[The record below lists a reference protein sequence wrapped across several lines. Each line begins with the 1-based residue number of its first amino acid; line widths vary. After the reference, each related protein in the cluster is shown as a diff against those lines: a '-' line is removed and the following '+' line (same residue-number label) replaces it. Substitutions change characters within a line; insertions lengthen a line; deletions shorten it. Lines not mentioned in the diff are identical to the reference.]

1 MSAVISSSHAL
12 SSATTNPLLNPQ
24 LTALDSLLD
33 DQALL
38 DALQALDIIVPEQE
52 ADTPLLSPMQL
63 SYLHSPHKEKPLQW
77 ACKRAFD
84 VVFTSI
90 GILLFSLPLLVLAAL
105 VKFTSPGPLFF
116 SQERIGLHGKKF
128 KMHKFRSMYTDA
140 EDRLKELL
148 TENETNQAMFK
159 MKNDPRVTP
168 VGKWLRKFSLDE
180 FPQLI
185 NVLKGEM
192 SLVGPRPPIEREL
205 SAYEMWHYVRFS
217 TVPGLTG
224 AWQVSERS
232 NIKEFNDV
240 VKLDFNY
247 ILNWSVWQDLVI
259 LFKTV
264 PVVLFA
270 KGSV

>member
-1 MSAVISSSHAL
+1 MSTATSSSLNSTRDLVSTISASQLATLEFILDEQELLEAL
-12 SSATTNPLLNPQ
+12 QELDVVMPEHETDLPLNP
-24 LTALDSLLD
+24 
-33 DQALL
+33 
-38 DALQALDIIVPEQE
+38 IK
-52 ADTPLLSPMQL
+52 L
-63 SYLHSPHKEKPLQW
+63 SYLHSPHKDKPLQW
-77 ACKRAFD
+77 FCKRAFD
-84 VVFTSI
+84 VLFTSV
-90 GILLFSLPLLVLAAL
+90 GIITFSIPLLTLAAL
-105 VKFTSPGPLFF
+105 VKFTSEGGLFF
-116 SQERIGLHGKKF
+116 TQERIGLHGKKF
-128 KMHKFRSMYTDA
+128 KMYKFRSMYVDA

-148 TENETNQAMFK
+148 AGNETNQAMFK

-180 FPQLI
+180 FPQLL

-205 SAYEMWHYVRFS
+205 SAYETWHYVRFS

-224 AWQVSERS
+224 AWQVSGRS

-247 ILNWSVWQDLVI
+247 IRNWSVWQDLVI

-264 PVVLFA
+264 PVVLLA
-270 KGSV
+270 KGSA